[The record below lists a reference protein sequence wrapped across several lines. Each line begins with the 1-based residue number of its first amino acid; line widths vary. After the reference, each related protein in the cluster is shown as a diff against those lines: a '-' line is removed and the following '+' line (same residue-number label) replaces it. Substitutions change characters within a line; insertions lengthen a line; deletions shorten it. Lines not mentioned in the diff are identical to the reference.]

1 MMKNDDLKRLLR
13 YQESFMEAY
22 FPRKPTCG
30 ARTRHGAA
38 CQSRVLRR
46 GGRCK
51 NHGGLCTGPKTP
63 EGKAKSALNGV
74 STRFGSS
81 RR

>member
-1 MMKNDDLKRLLR
+1 M
-13 YQESFMEAY
+13 
-22 FPRKPTCG
+22 PRDEPRSHNEMANQVYDEIRRIDK
-30 ARTRHGAA
+30 
-38 CQSRVLRR
+38 QSPVA
-46 GGRCK
+46 
-51 NHGGLCTGPKTP
+51 GGLCTGPKTP